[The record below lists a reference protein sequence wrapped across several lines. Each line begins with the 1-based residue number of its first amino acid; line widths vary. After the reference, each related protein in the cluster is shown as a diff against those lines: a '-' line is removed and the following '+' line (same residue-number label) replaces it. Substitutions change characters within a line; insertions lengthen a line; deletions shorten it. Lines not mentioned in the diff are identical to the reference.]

1 MIRARC
7 LLAICLVVLVGC
19 AGGAKQGQPPP
30 PSVKVVSA
38 TSRTVK
44 PAISLSGLI
53 APLQNVALSSNLQEP
68 ADSVYVNEG
77 DRVQRGQI
85 LVRLNTSDLDA
96 SLAQAQAHLEQ
107 TRYQATLALHQGH
120 DQVHV
125 AQAAVEQS
133 QANLALARTNLVRD
147 EQLLSQGYLAVQT
160 VDEQR
165 TEVNVDERNVAAALA
180 ALSQAQAN
188 AQANGTPDLGLQ
200 QANIAQAAAAV
211 AQIQAQ
217 IDRAAIVSPID
228 GVVVNRNINPGE
240 YPNGR
245 QIFTLQ
251 EVARVYATL
260 NAYGVQVAGLR
271 QNSAV
276 TLTAPAAPRRTF
288 SGTVN
293 AILSPTTPSSSGF
306 IVKVAVPNADGAL
319 RPGMTVSANVM
330 QQPRSGIAI
339 PVGAF
344 LDDTHQSV
352 MIVDG
357 DTAHIAQVGEVA
369 EDSNFAIVT
378 GLAAATKVIAN
389 GQSNL
394 SEGQKVA
401 VL

>member
-1 MIRARC
+1 MIRIRC
-7 LLAICLVVLVGC
+7 LVAICLVLLAGC
-19 AGGAKQGQPPP
+19 ARSEKQSQPPP
-30 PSVKVVSA
+30 PSVKVVA
-38 TSRTVK
+38 AAQRTVL
-44 PAISLSGLI
+44 PMISLSGLI

-68 ADSVYVNEG
+68 AYTVYVNEG
-77 DRVQRGQI
+77 DQVRRGQI
-85 LVRLNTSDLDA
+85 LVRLNTADLDA

-107 TRYQATLALHQGH
+107 TRYQAGLALHQGN

-125 AQAAVEQS
+125 AQAALAQA
-133 QANLALARTNLVRD
+133 QANLDLERLNLTRD
-147 EQLLSQGYLAVQT
+147 QQLVSQGYISVQAV
-160 VDEQR
+160 DAQR
-165 TEVNVDERNVAAALA
+165 TTVNVDERNVAATQA

-188 AQANGTPDLGLQ
+188 VVANGTPDQGLQ

-211 AQIQAQ
+211 AQLQAQ
-217 IDRAAIVSPID
+217 IDRASIVSPID

-240 YPNGR
+240 YPGGR

-271 QNSAV
+271 PGRAV
-276 TLTAPAAPRRTF
+276 TLTAPSVPRRSF
-288 SGTVN
+288 SGIVN

-306 IVKVAVPNADGAL
+306 IVKVAVPNGDNAL
-319 RPGMTVSANVM
+319 RPGMTISANVR
-330 QQPRSGIAI
+330 QQSRSGIAI
-339 PVGAF
+339 PVSAF
-344 LDDTHQSV
+344 LDDTHQTV

>member
-1 MIRARC
+1 MIQTRC
-7 LLAICLVVLVGC
+7 FVAICLAVLAGC
-19 AGGAKQGQPPP
+19 ARGAKDNQPPP
-30 PSVKVVSA
+30 PSVKVVAAA
-38 TSRTVK
+38 TRTVQ
-44 PAISLSGLI
+44 PTMNLSGII
-53 APLQNVALSSNLQEP
+53 APLQNVALSSSLQEP
-68 ADSVYVNEG
+68 ADAVYVNEG
-77 DRVQRGQI
+77 DRVRRGQI
-85 LVRLNTSDLDA
+85 LVQLNTADLDA

-107 TRYQATLALHQGH
+107 TRYQAGLALHQGN

-125 AQAAVEQS
+125 AQAALAQA
-133 QANLALARTNLVRD
+133 QANLALARTNLSRD
-147 EQLLSQGYLAVQT
+147 EQLLSQGYIAIQAV
-160 VDEQR
+160 DAQR
-165 TEVNVDERNVAAALA
+165 TEENVDERNVTAAQAALA
-180 ALSQAQAN
+180 QAQAN
-188 AQANGTPDLGLQ
+188 VVANGTPDRGMQ

-217 IDRAAIVSPID
+217 IIRAAIASPID

-240 YPNGR
+240 YPGTR

-251 EVARVYATL
+251 EVANVYAEL

-271 QNSAV
+271 QGSGV
-276 TLTAPAAPRRTF
+276 TLSAPAVPNHSF

-306 IVKVAVPNADGAL
+306 IIKVVVPNGDNVL
-319 RPGMTVSANVM
+319 RPGMTVSATVR

-339 PVGAF
+339 PVTAF
-344 LDDTHQSV
+344 LDDTHQTV

-369 EDSNFAIVT
+369 EDATFAIVT
-378 GLAAATKVIAN
+378 GIPAATRVIAN

-401 VL
+401 AL

>member
-1 MIRARC
+1 MMQTRC
-7 LLAICLVVLVGC
+7 FVVVCLAVLAGC
-19 AGGAKQGQPPP
+19 ARGAKDNQPPP
-30 PSVKVVSA
+30 PSVKVVAAA
-38 TSRTVK
+38 TRTVQ
-44 PAISLSGLI
+44 PTMNLSGLI
-53 APLQNVALSSNLQEP
+53 APLQNVALSSSLQEP
-68 ADSVYVNEG
+68 ADVVYVNEG
-77 DRVQRGQI
+77 DRVRRGQI
-85 LVRLNTSDLDA
+85 LVQLNTADLDA

-107 TRYQATLALHQGH
+107 TRYQAGLALHQGN

-125 AQAAVEQS
+125 AQAALAQA
-133 QANLALARTNLVRD
+133 QANLALARINLSRD
-147 EQLLSQGYLAVQT
+147 EQLLSQGYIAIQAV
-160 VDEQR
+160 DAQR
-165 TEVNVDERNVAAALA
+165 TEENVDERNVAAAQA

-188 AQANGTPDLGLQ
+188 VVANGTPDQGMQ

-217 IDRAAIVSPID
+217 IARGAITSPID

-240 YPNGR
+240 YPGTR

-251 EVARVYATL
+251 EVANVYAEL

-271 QNSAV
+271 QGSSV
-276 TLTAPAAPRRTF
+276 GLSAPAVPQRSF

-306 IVKVAVPNADGAL
+306 IVKVVVPNGDNVL
-319 RPGMTVSANVM
+319 RPGMTVSATVR

-339 PVGAF
+339 PVTAF
-344 LDDTHQSV
+344 LDDTHQTV

-369 EDSNFAIVT
+369 EDSKFAIVT
-378 GLAAATKVIAN
+378 GIAAATKVIAN
-389 GQSNL
+389 GQNNL